1 MLDEILPSAQSLGFV
16 RNRAFLTILTNCC
29 LGCGELLGLVM
40 DKKVKNRENQ
50 ERFAQAQKELG
61 LKRLM
66 LWVRPED
73 ADTLKLAAK
82 QPHSLAALRKKIE
95 AELERELRPIVKKK
109 VEAKLRRRTE
119 RALLVQKRSQAR
131 KRLSGSNRPP
141 ECIRFNRIPP
151 AALRGRLKASGWLYD
166 PVAVIWHLPNDPSLY
181 EASEALLRDL
191 EAYDIEKLDRPDPDE
206 EA

>member
-1 MLDEILPSAQSLGFV
+1 
-16 RNRAFLTILTNCC
+16 
-29 LGCGELLGLVM
+29 M
-40 DKKVKNRENQ
+40 DKKAKNRENQ

-95 AELERELRPIVKKK
+95 AELEREMRPIVKQK

-151 AALRGRLKASGWLYD
+151 SALRGRLKASGWLYD
-166 PVAVIWHLPNDPSLY
+166 PVAVIWHLPDDPSLY
-181 EASEALLRDL
+181 EASEALLREL
-191 EAYDIEKLDRPDPDE
+191 ETYDIEKLDRPDPDE
-206 EA
+206 ET

>member
-1 MLDEILPSAQSLGFV
+1 
-16 RNRAFLTILTNCC
+16 
-29 LGCGELLGLVM
+29 M

-73 ADTLKLAAK
+73 ADTLKLAAR

-95 AELERELRPIVKKK
+95 AELERKLRPIVKKK

-141 ECIRFNRIPP
+141 EGTVALFSVGQNIAEMFERIKQP
-151 AALRGRLKASGWLYD
+151 RTVGR
-166 PVAVIWHLPNDPSLY
+166 
-181 EASEALLRDL
+181 
-191 EAYDIEKLDRPDPDE
+191 
-206 EA
+206 

>member
-1 MLDEILPSAQSLGFV
+1 MDE
-16 RNRAFLTILTNCC
+16 
-29 LGCGELLGLVM
+29 GELLGLIV
-40 DKKVKNRENQ
+40 DKKAKNRENQ

-82 QPHSLAALRKKIE
+82 QPHSLAALRKK
-95 AELERELRPIVKKK
+95 

-141 ECIRFNRIPP
+141 EVHTVQPDTSSDPQEPP
-151 AALRGRLKASGWLYD
+151 
-166 PVAVIWHLPNDPSLY
+166 
-181 EASEALLRDL
+181 E
-191 EAYDIEKLDRPDPDE
+191 DR
-206 EA
+206 

>member
-1 MLDEILPSAQSLGFV
+1 MGKLAGLIMDDKI
-16 RNRAFLTILTNCC
+16 RNR
-29 LGCGELLGLVM
+29 V
-40 DKKVKNRENQ
+40 NQ
-50 ERFAQAQKELG
+50 QRFAQAQKEMG

-95 AELERELRPIVKKK
+95 VELERELRPIVKKK

-131 KRLSGSNRPP
+131 KRLSGSNKPP
-141 ECIRFNRIPP
+141 ECVRFNRIPP
-151 AALRGRLKASGWLYD
+151 AALRDRLRAAEWLYD
-166 PVAVIWHLPNDPSLY
+166 PVAVIWHLPDDPGAY
-181 EASEALLRDL
+181 GTSEALLRDL
-191 EAYDIEKLDRPDPDE
+191 EAYDIEKLDKPDHDE

>member
-1 MLDEILPSAQSLGFV
+1 
-16 RNRAFLTILTNCC
+16 
-29 LGCGELLGLVM
+29 M
-40 DKKVKNRENQ
+40 DKKAKNRENQ

-73 ADTLKLAAK
+73 ADILKLAAK

-95 AELERELRPIVKKK
+95 AELERELRPIVKQK

-131 KRLSGSNRPP
+131 KRLSGSNKPP

-151 AALRGRLKASGWLYD
+151 AALRGRLKAAEWLYD
-166 PVAVIWHLPNDPSLY
+166 PVAVICTFQTIR
-181 EASEALLRDL
+181 AST
-191 EAYDIEKLDRPDPDE
+191 RPQRRSY
-206 EA
+206 AS

>member
-1 MLDEILPSAQSLGFV
+1 MDE
-16 RNRAFLTILTNCC
+16 
-29 LGCGELLGLVM
+29 GELLGLIV
-40 DKKVKNRENQ
+40 DKKAKNRENQ

-141 ECIRFNRIPP
+141 ECIRFNRVPP

-166 PVAVIWHLPNDPSLY
+166 PVAVIWHLPEDPNLY
-181 EASEALLRDL
+181 AASEALLRDL
-191 EAYDIEKLDRPDPDE
+191 EAYEIERLDRPDPDE